1 MYHELVF
8 RELRINRGECLLEH
22 VFEVMIRRLACIQ
35 VGLWETMSI
44 SYAQQARAMQPY
56 GRVRFRTFSF
66 CGKSLTPSCATAMP
80 AWPSRTAMNAL
91 PSSSKKGCTTVW
103 AS

>member
-44 SYAQQARAMQPY
+44 SYAQQARRCSHTAVSAFVPSVFA
-56 GRVRFRTFSF
+56 GR
-66 CGKSLTPSCATAMP
+66 A
-80 AWPSRTAMNAL
+80 
-91 PSSSKKGCTTVW
+91 
-103 AS
+103 